1 MNSKICELLDIEFP
15 LVAFTHCRDV
25 VVAVSKAGGCGV
37 LGAVG
42 MTPEQLEEELKWIDD
57 HIDGLPYGVD
67 VLIPNKMA
75 DQNQKFDAEKLTS
88 MIPQEYADFRA
99 DILEKHDIEA
109 DELRTIKPAATYM
122 AENTKADGAKALL
135 DVAFSHPIK
144 IIANALGV
152 PPDWMVQMG
161 KENDVKVAALLGTAQ
176 HAINQVKAGVD
187 ILVVSGTE
195 AGGHCGSVSTMVL
208 IPEVHQAIQPYGD
221 VPILAAGGIATG
233 RQMAAAM
240 SMGASGAWCGS
251 VWLTTAES
259 EVPPVIKE
267 KMVAATSSQTTRSR
281 SRTGKHSRQLVSEWT
296 KAWEADGAP
305 EPLPL
310 PLQPMVAE
318 PALAKVNKLAESGH
332 EGAKKLSTYWV
343 GQGVGLMNQ
352 TISASDVVQEFKE
365 TLLKP
370 MKDWP
375 ILLAINYSGSEYR
388 IDVALLNPSLSKS
401 ISVQRLIFGLNAS
414 SI

>member
-42 MTPEQLEEELKWIDD
+42 MSPEQVEQELKWIDD
-57 HIDGLPYGVD
+57 HIDGKPYGVD
-67 VLIPNKMA
+67 VLIPNKMV
-75 DQNQKFDAEKLTS
+75 DQSEKFDADKLKG

-99 DILEKHDIEA
+99 DVLEKHDIEA
-109 DELRTIKPAATYM
+109 NELRTIDTAGSSFAA
-122 AENTKADGAKALL
+122 NTKSDGAKALL
-135 DVAFSHPIK
+135 DVAFNHPIK
-144 IIANALGV
+144 LIANALGV
-152 PPDWMVQMG
+152 PPDWMLQMG

-208 IPEVHQAIQPYGD
+208 IPEVYEAIQPYGD
-221 VPILAAGGIATG
+221 VPILAAGGIVTG
-233 RQMAAAM
+233 KQMAAAM
-240 SMGASGAWCGS
+240 TMGASGAWCGS
-251 VWLTTAES
+251 VWLTTVES

-267 KMVAATSSQTTRSR
+267 KMVAANSSQTVRSR
-281 SRTGKHSRQLVSEWT
+281 SRTGKHSRQLVSPWT
-296 KAWEADGAP
+296 EAWEAESAP
-305 EPLPL
+305 EPLPM

-318 PALAKVNKLAESGH
+318 PALQKVAKLAEGGH
-332 EGAKKLSTYWV
+332 DGARDLATYWV

-352 TISASDVVQEFKE
+352 SISASDVVQEFKE
-365 TLLKP
+365 
-370 MKDWP
+370 DF
-375 ILLAINYSGSEYR
+375 IGAYER
-388 IDVALLNPSLSKS
+388 LNGF
-401 ISVQRLIFGLNAS
+401 VE
-414 SI
+414 

>member
-1 MNSKICELLDIEFP
+1 MINGPGTAVVFSQQRRSYLRFDRLLQTSCGTRGVQTVP
-15 LVAFTHCRDV
+15 
-25 VVAVSKAGGCGV
+25 GGCGV

-99 DILEKHDIEA
+99 DVLEKHDIEA

-161 KENDVKVAALLGTAQ
+161 KDNNVKVAALLGTAQ

-208 IPEVHQAIQPYGD
+208 IPEVHKAIQPYGD

-318 PALAKVNKLAESGH
+318 PALAKVNKLAEGGH
-332 EGAKKLSTYWV
+332 EGAIELSTYWV

-365 TLLKP
+365 
-370 MKDWP
+370 DF
-375 ILLAINYSGSEYR
+375 IEAYERLANFVG
-388 IDVALLNPSLSKS
+388 D
-401 ISVQRLIFGLNAS
+401 
-414 SI
+414 

>member
-42 MTPEQLEEELKWIDD
+42 MSPEQLEQELKWIDD
-57 HIDGLPYGVD
+57 HIDGKPYGVD
-67 VLIPNKMA
+67 VLIPNKMV
-75 DQNQKFDAEKLTS
+75 DQSEKFDADKLKG

-99 DILEKHDIEA
+99 DVLEKHDIEA
-109 DELRTIKPAATYM
+109 SELRTIDTAGSSFAA
-122 AENTKADGAKALL
+122 NTKSDGAKALL
-135 DVAFSHPIK
+135 DVAFAHPIK
-144 IIANALGV
+144 LIANALGV
-152 PPDWMVQMG
+152 PPDWMLQMG

-208 IPEVHQAIQPYGD
+208 IPEVYEAIQPYGD
-221 VPILAAGGIATG
+221 VPILAAGGIVTG
-233 RQMAAAM
+233 KQMAAAM
-240 SMGASGAWCGS
+240 TMGASGAWCGS
-251 VWLTTAES
+251 VWLTTVES

-267 KMVAATSSQTTRSR
+267 KMVAANSSQTVRSR
-281 SRTGKHSRQLVSEWT
+281 SRTGKHSRQLVSPWT
-296 KAWEADGAP
+296 EAWEAESAP
-305 EPLPL
+305 EPLPM

-318 PALAKVNKLAESGH
+318 PALQKVAKLAEGGH
-332 EGAKKLSTYWV
+332 DGARDLATYWV

-352 TISASDVVQEFKE
+352 SISASDVVQEFKE
-365 TLLKP
+365 
-370 MKDWP
+370 DF
-375 ILLAINYSGSEYR
+375 IGAYER
-388 IDVALLNPSLSKS
+388 LNGF
-401 ISVQRLIFGLNAS
+401 VE
-414 SI
+414 

>member
-42 MTPEQLEEELKWIDD
+42 MSPEQLEQELKWIDD
-57 HIDGLPYGVD
+57 HIDGKPYGVD
-67 VLIPNKMA
+67 VLIPNKMV
-75 DQNQKFDAEKLTS
+75 DQSEKFDADKLKG

-99 DILEKHDIEA
+99 DVLENHDIEA
-109 DELRTIKPAATYM
+109 SELRTIDTAGSSFAA
-122 AENTKADGAKALL
+122 NTKADGAKALL

-144 IIANALGV
+144 LIANALGV
-152 PPDWMVQMG
+152 PPDWMLEMG

-208 IPEVHQAIQPYGD
+208 IPEVYEAIQPYGD
-221 VPILAAGGIATG
+221 TPILAAGGIVTG
-233 RQMAAAM
+233 KQMAAAM
-240 SMGASGAWCGS
+240 TMGASGAWCGS
-251 VWLTTAES
+251 VWLTTVES

-267 KMVAATSSQTTRSR
+267 KMVAANSSQTTRSR
-281 SRTGKHSRQLVSEWT
+281 SRTGKHSRQLVSPWT
-296 KAWEADGAP
+296 DAWESEHAP
-305 EPLPL
+305 DPLPM

-318 PALAKVNKLAESGH
+318 PALQKVAKLAEGGH
-332 EGAKKLSTYWV
+332 DGARDLATYWV

-352 TISASDVVQEFKE
+352 SISASDVVQEFKE
-365 TLLKP
+365 
-370 MKDWP
+370 DF
-375 ILLAINYSGSEYR
+375 AEAYE
-388 IDVALLNPSLSKS
+388 
-401 ISVQRLIFGLNAS
+401 RLTGFVS
-414 SI
+414 

>member
-42 MTPEQLEEELKWIDD
+42 MSPEQLEEELKWIDD

-67 VLIPNKMA
+67 VLIPNKMV
-75 DQNQKFDAEKLTS
+75 DQDKKFDAEKLKG

-99 DILEKHDIEA
+99 DILEKYDIEA
-109 DELRTIKPAATYM
+109 SELRTIKTAATYM

-135 DVAFSHPIK
+135 DVAFNHPIK
-144 IIANALGV
+144 LIANALGV
-152 PPDWMVQMG
+152 PPDWMLKMG
-161 KENDVKVAALLGTAQ
+161 KDNDVKVAALLGTAQ

-221 VPILAAGGIATG
+221 IPILAAGGIVTG
-233 RQMAAAM
+233 KQMAAAM
-240 SMGASGAWCGS
+240 TMGASGAWCGS
-251 VWLTTAES
+251 VWLTTVES
-259 EVPPVIKE
+259 EVPQVLKE
-267 KMVAATSSQTTRSR
+267 KMVAANSSQTIRSK
-281 SRTGKHSRQLVSEWT
+281 SRTGKHSRQLVSAWT
-296 KAWEADGAP
+296 QAWESKEAP

-310 PLQPMVAE
+310 PLQPMVTE
-318 PALAKVNKLAESGH
+318 PALAKVNKLAEGGH
-332 EGAKKLSTYWV
+332 EGAKELSTYWV

-352 TISASDVVQEFKE
+352 SISASDVVQEFKE
-365 TLLKP
+365 
-370 MKDWP
+370 DF
-375 ILLAINYSGSEYR
+375 IEAYERLAGFIG
-388 IDVALLNPSLSKS
+388 D
-401 ISVQRLIFGLNAS
+401 
-414 SI
+414 

>member
-42 MTPEQLEEELKWIDD
+42 MSPEQLEKELKWIDE
-57 HIDGLPYGVD
+57 HIGGKPYGVD
-67 VLIPNKMA
+67 VLIPNKMV
-75 DQNQKFDAEKLTS
+75 DQSEKFDAEKLKS

-99 DILEKHDIEA
+99 DVLENHDIEA
-109 DELRTIKPAATYM
+109 SELRTIDTAGSSFAQ
-122 AENTKADGAKALL
+122 NTKSDGAKALL

-144 IIANALGV
+144 LIANALGV
-152 PPDWMVQMG
+152 PPDWMLEMG

-208 IPEVHQAIQPYGD
+208 IPEVYEAIQPYGD
-221 VPILAAGGIATG
+221 VPILAAGGIVTG
-233 RQMAAAM
+233 QQMAAAM
-240 SMGASGAWCGS
+240 TMGASGAWCGS
-251 VWLTTAES
+251 VWLTTIES

-267 KMVAATSSQTTRSR
+267 KMVAANSSQTVRSR
-281 SRTGKHSRQLVSEWT
+281 SRTGKHSRQLVSPWT
-296 KAWEADGAP
+296 EAWESDKAP
-305 EPLPL
+305 DPLPM

-318 PALAKVNKLAESGH
+318 PALQKVNKLAEGGH
-332 EGAKKLSTYWV
+332 DGAKDLSTYWV
-343 GQGVGLMNQ
+343 GQGVGLMNAS
-352 TISASDVVQEFKE
+352 ISASDVVQEFKE
-365 TLLKP
+365 DFIT
-370 MKDWP
+370 
-375 ILLAINYSGSEYR
+375 AYER
-388 IDVALLNPSLSKS
+388 LNSF
-401 ISVQRLIFGLNAS
+401 IEV
-414 SI
+414 